1 MDQELLTY
9 LERQFDETRQ
19 RSERMEAQIGS
30 LHQGLGAL
38 QVEVGTLREEV
49 GTLREGLGA
58 LRVEVGT
65 LREEV
70 GTLREEV
77 GTLRE
82 ETRQRFEQVDEQ
94 IRHVHVLV
102 EAGRDETRLLAEG
115 MMGFNHVMERT
126 EREVNLKLD
135 ELRTLVT
142 PLYRRI
148 DERVTH
154 LEEREGQKTRDVM
167 DLIRERFAMPRTL

>member
-9 LERQFDETRQ
+9 LDRQFYETRQ
-19 RSERMEAQIGS
+19 RFERMEAQIGG
-30 LHQGLGAL
+30 LQQGLGSL
-38 QVEVGTLREEV
+38 QGEVGTLRGEVGTVRGEVGTLREEI
-49 GTLREGLGA
+49 
-58 LRVEVGT
+58 
-65 LREEV
+65 
-70 GTLREEV
+70 

-94 IRHVHVLV
+94 IRHLHVLV
-102 EAGRDETRLLAEG
+102 EGSRDETRLLAEG

-126 EREVNLKLD
+126 ERELNLKLD
-135 ELRTLVT
+135 DLRTLVT

-167 DLIRERFAMPRTL
+167 DLIRERFALPRTL

>member
-9 LERQFDETRQ
+9 LERQFHETHQ

-38 QVEVGTLREEV
+38 Q
-49 GTLREGLGA
+49 
-58 LRVEVGT
+58 
-65 LREEV
+65 
-70 GTLREEV
+70 EEV

-94 IRHVHVLV
+94 IRHLHILV
-102 EAGRDETRLLAEG
+102 EGGREETRLLAEG

-167 DLIRERFAMPRTL
+167 ELIRERFAMPRTL

>member
-9 LERQFDETRQ
+9 LERQFHETRQ
-19 RSERMEAQIGS
+19 RSERMEAQVGS

-49 GTLREGLGA
+49 GA
-58 LRVEVGT
+58 LRGEVGT
-65 LREEV
+65 LRVEFE
-70 GTLREEV
+70 TF
-77 GTLRE
+77 RE

-102 EAGRDETRLLAEG
+102 EGGRDETRLLAEG

-135 ELRTLVT
+135 DLRTLVT

>member
-9 LERQFDETRQ
+9 LERQFHETHQ
-19 RSERMEAQIGS
+19 RLEAQVGS
-30 LHQGLGAL
+30 LHQGLGA
-38 QVEVGTLREEV
+38 
-49 GTLREGLGA
+49 
-58 LRVEVGT
+58 
-65 LREEV
+65 
-70 GTLREEV
+70 LREEV

-82 ETRQRFEQVDEQ
+82 ETRQRFERVDEQ
-94 IRHVHVLV
+94 IRHLHVLV
-102 EAGRDETRLLAEG
+102 EGGREETRLLAEG
-115 MMGFNHVMERT
+115 MMGFNHIMERT

-167 DLIRERFAMPRTL
+167 DLIRERFAMPRTV

>member
-9 LERQFDETRQ
+9 LERQFHETRQ
-19 RSERMEAQIGS
+19 RFEQLEAQVGG
-30 LHQGLGAL
+30 LHLGL
-38 QVEVGTLREEV
+38 ES
-49 GTLREGLGA
+49 
-58 LRVEVGT
+58 

-77 GTLRE
+77 ASLRE

-102 EAGRDETRLLAEG
+102 EGGRDETRLLAEG
-115 MMGFNHVMERT
+115 MMGINHVMERT
-126 EREVNLKLD
+126 EKEVNLKLD

-167 DLIRERFAMPRTL
+167 DLIRERFAMPRTA

>member
-9 LERQFDETRQ
+9 LERQFHETRQ
-19 RSERMEAQIGS
+19 RSERIEAQVGS
-30 LHQGLGAL
+30 LQHGLEA
-38 QVEVGTLREEV
+38 
-49 GTLREGLGA
+49 
-58 LRVEVGT
+58 
-65 LREEV
+65 
-70 GTLREEV
+70 
-77 GTLRE
+77 LRE
-82 ETRQRFEQVDEQ
+82 ETRQRFEQVDER

-102 EAGRDETRLLAEG
+102 EGGREETRLLAEG
-115 MMGFNHVMERT
+115 MMGFNHIMERT

-135 ELRTLVT
+135 DLRTLVT